1 MFDRIRARWKASKA
15 EAERLVQEKTKQKE
29 KARQES
35 ELLRDIIRNHKYFL
49 LKKSD
54 DGTAAQTIEQYV
66 NDIEDLSD
74 GYHTFNELYEY
85 RMLYNAG
92 FFNEL
97 ARREGNPFDVHKSIK
112 HHDGEECFGGG
123 WFIVMANLPTGQ
135 ISNHYPIQD
144 WDMFALVPSKEVA
157 NEWDGHSP
165 QEAAKRLREFLDLQ
179 NYNTAE

>member
-1 MFDRIRARWKASKA
+1 MFEKFKEKWKAARIK
-15 EAERLVQEKTKQKE
+15 EEERIQKE
-29 KARQES
+29 IEEREQYEKDRKALS
-35 ELLRDIIRNHKYFL
+35 EILSNNTFFL
-49 LKKSD
+49 LKKN
-54 DGTAAQTIEQYV
+54 DGTAGQVIEQATKEIG
-66 NDIEDLSD
+66 DISD

-144 WDMFALVPSKEVA
+144 WNMFALVPSKEVA

-179 NYNTAE
+179 NYNTAG